1 MVPTLL
7 PTNTSDSLVI
17 NKKVDACCKVHDH
30 CEHYIPRWKTKYHLV
45 NWRPFTISSCEC
57 DHKFLKCL
65 QQDDSLSAKDI
76 KRIYFDILGI
86 NWCLNKILTFVPSKI
101 LAYKALCFVWYYTS
115 MKIIFLCSYKKIYI
129 NSQHT
134 QNKNTSREG
143 ETSWIKLKGKHRQ
156 PQFENH
162 KRSIIKFVVHK
173 FDKRIFK
180 RKRFFFRFL
189 FNCVS
194 HGWYF
199 LMLQILLWAY
209 EITQMKSEHDKKYL
223 TLQKKTCFDL
233 LIMKKKLYKIQRATN
248 QYKTV

>member
-1 MVPTLL
+1 MCFFYKNFELHGRL
-7 PTNTSDSLVI
+7 PNIPLPFFPWNFIILT
-17 NKKVDACCKVHDH
+17 KKI
-30 CEHYIPRWKTKYHLV
+30 E
-45 NWRPFTISSCEC
+45 S
-57 DHKFLKCL
+57 
-65 QQDDSLSAKDI
+65 
-76 KRIYFDILGI
+76 IYFDILGI

-115 MKIIFLCSYKKIYI
+115 IKIIFLCSYKKIYI

-180 RKRFFFRFL
+180 RKRFFFS
-189 FNCVS
+189 VS
-194 HGWYF
+194 F
-199 LMLQILLWAY
+199 
-209 EITQMKSEHDKKYL
+209 
-223 TLQKKTCFDL
+223 
-233 LIMKKKLYKIQRATN
+233 
-248 QYKTV
+248 